1 MNELTRIAASL
12 GFTITETGGG
22 CTALTAVAPDGRYA
36 LLTRADDPS
45 APESLDEACV
55 LGLVDALGEAVHQSS
70 HESARSAL
78 ALANRVLVDNLV
90 IDDVAITAILDSL
103 SVEDDDSRTDDLLLL
118 VCERL
123 DWLLAILAE
132 PTRETAIQIVMES
145 TPSETARAIV
155 IQQLEDAD
163 ESLVAEAIRIWLAQ
177 LCPVV

>member
-12 GFTITETGGG
+12 GFTITDTGGG
-22 CTALTAVAPDGRYA
+22 CTALTAAAHDGRYA
-36 LLTRADDPS
+36 LVTSADDPS
-45 APESLDEACV
+45 APESLDEPCV

-70 HESARSAL
+70 HESVRSAIV
-78 ALANRVLVDNLV
+78 LANQVLVDNLV

-103 SVEDDDSRTDDLLLL
+103 SVEDDDSRSDDLLLL